1 MDEILLINSIGE
13 IESRPDFSP
22 DDEMTLN
29 DFSKLIAQYHLEEKV
44 RCQIHSDKGYCR
56 NPHNNGWLAKKKDGK
71 EVLIGKDC
79 AQAYFGANDQFVFE
93 RNRLNAEIKRKQLIE
108 RLGLLREDKTLAD
121 RIDSAKDKVI
131 HARMLIDA
139 FRNSMPSTMERY
151 LLNMMKTSVQDVL
164 IELKWE
170 QVDEDGNKEVR
181 WIKTPLGKVQTC
193 NFLDKG
199 VVKELIEGVN
209 DIKSKFFEVIN
220 LDVNAQLGSK
230 KLGAL
235 VTKVESFNS
244 LERTIDVMVDDF
256 HRFSEFHNLKLL
268 CYIPSR
274 DDERLSMA
282 EYISQFHGASIGQ
295 MTAKKLLSSFDESIR
310 KEHNCLDFRVAR

>member
-1 MDEILLINSIGE
+1 MDEILLINNLSE

-79 AQAYFGANDQFVFE
+79 AQGYFGANDHFVFE
-93 RNRLNAEIKRKQLIE
+93 KNRLTAEIKRKQLIE
-108 RLGLLREDKTLAD
+108 RLTLLREDTSLTD
-121 RIDSAKDKVI
+121 RIDSARDKVL
-131 HARMLIDA
+131 HARKLIDA
-139 FRNSMPSTMERY
+139 FRNSMPSSIERH
-151 LLNMMKTSVQDVL
+151 LLNMMKTSVQDVH

-170 QVDEDGNKEVR
+170 QIDEDGNKEVR

-193 NFLDKG
+193 TFLDKS
-199 VVKELIEGVN
+199 VVKELIEEIN
-209 DIKSKFFEVIN
+209 DIKRRFLEILSF
-220 LDVNAQLGSK
+220 DVNVQLGSK

-235 VTKVESFNS
+235 VTKVESFNL
-244 LERTIDVMVDDF
+244 LESKIDGMVDDF
-256 HRFSEFHNLKLL
+256 NRFIEFQNLRLL
-268 CYIPSR
+268 CYLPSR
-274 DDERLSMA
+274 DDERLSIA
-282 EYISQFHGASIGQ
+282 EYILQFHGEILGQ
-295 MTAKKLLSSFDESIR
+295 VTARKLLSSFDENIR
-310 KEHNCLDFRVAR
+310 KVHNCLDFRIAR